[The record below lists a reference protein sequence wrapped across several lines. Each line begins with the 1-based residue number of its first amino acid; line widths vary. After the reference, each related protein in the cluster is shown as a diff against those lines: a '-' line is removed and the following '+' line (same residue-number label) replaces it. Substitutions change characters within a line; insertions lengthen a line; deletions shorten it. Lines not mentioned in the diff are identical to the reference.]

1 MIKIVLVLKNIHA
14 AFDRIF
20 LKNVVNLFQIA
31 LSIFPDE
38 DDRNSFERIDKGKEE
53 TMNEIVMMRWVKV
66 VEGSHER
73 NQNLSKF
80 LLTISSNT
88 C

>member
-53 TMNEIVMMRWVKV
+53 TMNEIVMMRLKNNKFCQ
-66 VEGSHER
+66 SLKRKFR
-73 NQNLSKF
+73 NNKP
-80 LLTISSNT
+80 NRH
-88 C
+88 